1 MNRTF
6 LLQQVL
12 NGLAIGSVYAIFA
25 LGYTLIYG
33 ILEMLNFAHGDV
45 YMVGA
50 FLAAGV
56 AGVLVHD
63 EVAAVP
69 AGLAVALMMV
79 VAMGVLSTPNSCA
92 RNGAT
97 PVATPAMVQHRAQA

>member
-1 MNRTF
+1 MDYF
-6 LLQQVL
+6 LQNFPQQLV
-12 NGLAIGSVYAIFA
+12 NGLELGSLYALIA

-56 AGVLVHD
+56 AGLLVH
-63 EVAAVP
+63 
-69 AGLAVALMMV
+69 
-79 VAMGVLSTPNSCA
+79 N
-92 RNGAT
+92 
-97 PVATPAMVQHRAQA
+97 